1 MRGRTYFIDGCNKRN
16 CRSLEEKERERER
29 EREREGALGE
39 ISMLVSACR
48 KIVSATSR
56 GGLCGFLF
64 ALREYLCDRF
74 YSSFRPLL
82 PAARRF
88 FLFFRCPPI
97 HRLRS
102 LSLSLSPLLR
112 PPVP

>member
-1 MRGRTYFIDGCNKRN
+1 
-16 CRSLEEKERERER
+16 
-29 EREREGALGE
+29 
-39 ISMLVSACR
+39 MLVSACR

-97 HRLRS
+97 RRFD
-102 LSLSLSPLLR
+102 LSLSLRFSVL
-112 PPVP
+112 PVP